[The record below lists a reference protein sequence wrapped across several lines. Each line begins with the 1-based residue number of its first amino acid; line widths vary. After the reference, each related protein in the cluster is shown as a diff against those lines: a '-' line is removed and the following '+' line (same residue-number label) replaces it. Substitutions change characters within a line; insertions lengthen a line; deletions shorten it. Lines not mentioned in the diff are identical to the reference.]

1 MEGKKNHQKG
11 SNSNPKRHSETKTFA
26 ELAQKADNFFKN
38 GLKSELL
45 KFKQSDKIDAI
56 FEKTEDF
63 VEEYGKDVSTHQLRN
78 IFQEIKKAKDVA
90 SLKLI
95 RPNLAYIAGRLDNKL
110 RKARAFVAFLD
121 SLIKEVKDETT
132 LENFKDFMEAI
143 VAYHKFFYGSK

>member
-1 MEGKKNHQKG
+1 MNRIQDSSKG
-11 SNSNPKRHSETKTFA
+11 RQGNSQNNTKSSTFA

-95 RPNLAYIAGRLDNKL
+95 RPNLAYIAGRLDNI
-110 RKARAFVAFLD
+110 KAKTFVAFLD

-143 VAYHKFFYGSK
+143 VAYHKFYGRK

>member
-1 MEGKKNHQKG
+1 MKGEKNHQKD
-11 SNSNPKRHSETKTFA
+11 SNSNPKGDFRTKTFA
-26 ELAQKADNFFKN
+26 ELAQEADNFFKN

-95 RPNLAYIAGRLDNKL
+95 RPNLAYIAGRLDNI
-110 RKARAFVAFLD
+110 KAKTFVAFLD

-143 VAYHKFFYGSK
+143 VAYHKFYGSK

>member
-1 MEGKKNHQKG
+1 MEGKKNHQKDSS
-11 SNSNPKRHSETKTFA
+11 SNSKRHSGTKTFA
-26 ELAQKADNFFKN
+26 ELTQEANNFFEN

-56 FEKTEDF
+56 FEKTEAF
-63 VEEYGKDVSTHQLRN
+63 VKEYGKDVSTHQLRN

-95 RPNLAYIAGRLDNKL
+95 RPNLAYIAGRLDNKEEV
-110 RKARAFVAFLD
+110 KTFVAFLD

>member
-26 ELAQKADNFFKN
+26 ELAQEADNFFKN

-63 VEEYGKDVSTHQLRN
+63 VKKYGKDVSTHQLRN

-95 RPNLAYIAGRLDNKL
+95 RPNLAYIAGRLDNEEVKT
-110 RKARAFVAFLD
+110 FVAFLD